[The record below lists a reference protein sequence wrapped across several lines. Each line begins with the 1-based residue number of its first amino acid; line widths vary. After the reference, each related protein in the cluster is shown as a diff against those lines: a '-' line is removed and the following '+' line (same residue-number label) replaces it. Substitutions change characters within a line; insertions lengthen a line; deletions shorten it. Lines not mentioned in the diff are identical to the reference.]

1 MICNQCR
8 EEDVLAGS
16 FFCKRDIPEQRDP
29 LRVLPSLAYMLAIVV
44 EPYRELALRAIEKE
58 PDISS
63 GPLNLQ
69 LNMLFVISFAALREQ
84 GYSSQ
89 PLFFAIDALDECGD
103 PMTRAQVAD
112 FLCRIA
118 TFPD

>member
-1 MICNQCR
+1 MAALSANCFWAYGTAGTGKSTITHTICNQCR

-16 FFCKRDIPEQRDP
+16 FFCKRDIPEQRVP
-29 LRVLPSLAYMLAIVV
+29 SRVLPSLACMLATVV

-69 LNMLFVISFAALREQ
+69 LNLNMLFVISFAALI
-84 GYSSQ
+84 
-89 PLFFAIDALDECGD
+89 L
-103 PMTRAQVAD
+103 
-112 FLCRIA
+112 
-118 TFPD
+118 